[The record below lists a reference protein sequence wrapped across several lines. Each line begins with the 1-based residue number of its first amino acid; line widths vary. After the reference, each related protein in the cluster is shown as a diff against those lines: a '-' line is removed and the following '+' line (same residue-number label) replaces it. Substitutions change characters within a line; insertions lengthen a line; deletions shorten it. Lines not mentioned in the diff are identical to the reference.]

1 MTPEEERF
9 LRSLAAKMDA
19 VKYNHQDL
27 QKACQRGTPAQVRT
41 HGRRLIANVH
51 RLLRAWPKR

>member
-1 MTPEEERF
+1 MTPEEEKF

-19 VKYNHQDL
+19 VKWTHQDL
-27 QKACQRGTPAQVRT
+27 QKACQRGTPGQVRT
-41 HGRRLIANVH
+41 LGRRLIANVH